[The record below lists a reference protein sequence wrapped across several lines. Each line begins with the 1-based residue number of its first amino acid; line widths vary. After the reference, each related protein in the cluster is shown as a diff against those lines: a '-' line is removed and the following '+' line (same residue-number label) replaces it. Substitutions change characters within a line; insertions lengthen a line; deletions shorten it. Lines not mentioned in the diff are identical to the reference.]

1 MCYKHHADSTHAL
14 AEMSTFSSIS
24 LIFLFLD
31 YSTFPIL
38 GSWISM
44 CYLTTAASALKITIV
59 FPCLIASFSNKNA
72 LTTPVSSPKTTL
84 NLFLT
89 ASVETT

>member
-1 MCYKHHADSTHAL
+1 
-14 AEMSTFSSIS
+14 
-24 LIFLFLD
+24 
-31 YSTFPIL
+31 
-38 GSWISM
+38 
-44 CYLTTAASALKITIV
+44 
-59 FPCLIASFSNKNA
+59 LIASFSNKNA